1 MEKQPFGRRP
11 TTLRDIAVRAG
22 ASVST
27 VSRALRGDQ
36 RISARTRQRIVEIAQ
51 RLGYRADVA
60 GSLLRAS
67 KPRVVGLLCDLSQEL
82 HVAYRHEILQRVEQ
96 AGFRV
101 VVESVEGRCPP
112 GAALRRLREFRIQ
125 ALVVVDP
132 RCLGGAGDPGAP
144 VVVIGQERPFADADL
159 VTSDNGAGMGE
170 AVEWLAGL
178 GHRGITYVDGPPGAS
193 ARARRAAA
201 VAAARGAG
209 APLRVVPGGADLDS
223 GFLAARSMVDEAG
236 AGRPLPSAVMCYNDQ
251 CAHGLIIALLRAG
264 LVPGRDVSVIG
275 FDNSRI
281 AATRAL
287 SIASVDRRPAEV
299 ARHAV
304 DLARARALG
313 DEPPPRAVRVDT
325 ALVRRGSVGP
335 PPAPGAQS

>member
-1 MEKQPFGRRP
+1 M
-11 TTLRDIAVRAG
+11 
-22 ASVST
+22 
-27 VSRALRGDQ
+27 
-36 RISARTRQRIVEIAQ
+36 
-51 RLGYRADVA
+51 
-60 GSLLRAS
+60 
-67 KPRVVGLLCDLSQEL
+67 
-82 HVAYRHEILQRVEQ
+82 
-96 AGFRV
+96 
-101 VVESVEGRCPP
+101 
-112 GAALRRLREFRIQ
+112 
-125 ALVVVDP
+125 
-132 RCLGGAGDPGAP
+132 
-144 VVVIGQERPFADADL
+144 VVIGQERPFADADL
-159 VTSDNGAGMGE
+159 VTSDNGTGMGE